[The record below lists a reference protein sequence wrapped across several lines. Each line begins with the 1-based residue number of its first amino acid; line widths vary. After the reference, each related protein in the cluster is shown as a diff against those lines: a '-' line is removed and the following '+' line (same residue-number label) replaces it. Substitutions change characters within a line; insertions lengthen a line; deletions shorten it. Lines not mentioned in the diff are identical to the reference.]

1 MKVFKHLFTL
11 VIFVSLIACTSDD
24 DAPQYLL
31 NNTNLSAGSYQVTYL
46 TSNATETININV

>member
-24 DAPQYLL
+24 DALTIPVKQHKFKCW
-31 NNTNLSAGSYQVTYL
+31 NL
-46 TSNATETININV
+46 

>member
-24 DAPQYLL
+24 AHLYLL
-31 NNTNLSAGSYQVTYL
+31 NNTNLSAGSYEVTYL
-46 TSNATETININV
+46 TSKRYRDYKYKWS

>member
-31 NNTNLSAGSYQVTYL
+31 NNTNLSAGTYEVTYL
-46 TSNATETININV
+46 TSNATQRLLT

>member
-24 DAPQYLL
+24 DALHYTVKQR
-31 NNTNLSAGSYQVTYL
+31 Q
-46 TSNATETININV
+46 I

>member
-31 NNTNLSAGSYQVTYL
+31 NNTNLSAGTYEVTYL
-46 TSNATETININV
+46 AATQQRLLT